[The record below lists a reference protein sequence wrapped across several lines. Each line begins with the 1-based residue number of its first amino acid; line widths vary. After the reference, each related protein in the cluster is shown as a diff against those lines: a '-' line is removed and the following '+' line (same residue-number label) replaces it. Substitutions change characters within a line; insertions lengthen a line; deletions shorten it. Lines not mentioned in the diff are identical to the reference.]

1 MGIVMMD
8 FYIKSGSI
16 FIFLAFHPNAPMLH
30 AAFGCKHLLV
40 LSWQWHRC
48 WSTSLATKGPG
59 GQFGRSQGRAIRR
72 TNFHWS
78 HLFTLFQ
85 TLVAQSCQRFWSR
98 DISFLNVSPW
108 ILAASRWKRK
118 LPQFNLH
125 LHAGFTQIHLF
136 RTNLLVTH
144 VRLFRCPFQSTAS
157 MEPSA
162 AMFQSK
168 SMSSGRYVIKQ
179 TGCLLSLPASRS
191 LLAWLKHFLILCAF
205 VPS

>member
-1 MGIVMMD
+1 
-8 FYIKSGSI
+8 
-16 FIFLAFHPNAPMLH
+16 MLH
-30 AAFGCKHLLV
+30 AAFGCKHLSV

-48 WSTSLATKGPG
+48 WSTSLQRGPG
-59 GQFGRSQGRAIRR
+59 RWPNVEDRKVGLPEGLASIDLTYSFYP
-72 TNFHWS
+72 
-78 HLFTLFQ
+78 Q
-85 TLVAQSCQRFWSR
+85 TLVAPSCQHFWSR
-98 DISFLNVSPW
+98 DVSFFNVYPW
-108 ILAASRWKRK
+108 ILSASLWKRK
-118 LPQFNLH
+118 LPQCNLQ
-125 LHAGFTQIHLF
+125 LHAGFTQIHQNATF

-191 LLAWLKHFLILCAF
+191 LLAWSTFCLCAALR
-205 VPS
+205 VPILKNLSHTCWHNFLNLDSFA